1 MRRMIEGPFLPARYL
16 YSAGTVG
23 EWSQVAKEA
32 EPLQGSNSIAHLR
45 KRGQTGSLIGEFAP
59 S

>member
-1 MRRMIEGPFLPARYL
+1 MIEGPFLPARYL
-16 YSAGTVG
+16 YSTGAVG